1 MGTTD
6 QILLGLLLVAMVAF
20 PVAVFLYLRTAH
32 REGGWRSVKTAA
44 IVAVVALLIP
54 LGLRIW
60 VDWEVGHFLRVLE
73 HPFALGSIVFVVV
86 MWLAHRA
93 LTSQMGETDDHH

>member
-1 MGTTD
+1 METPD
-6 QILLGLLLVAMVAF
+6 KILLGLLLFAITAF
-20 PVAVFLYLRTAH
+20 PVAVFPYLRTAH
-32 REGGWRSVKTAA
+32 REGGWRNVKTAA

-54 LGLRIW
+54 VGLKIW
-60 VDWEVGHFLRVLE
+60 VDWEIGHFLRAIE

-93 LTSQMGETDDHH
+93 LEARTRETDDHH